1 MCRSAS
7 PASHPPSPGAHL
19 GEPKD
24 LSPGVFRPA
33 QTGNFKKEREIS
45 LKKQPKGTLVSRPIR
60 RFSWLFLL
68 PTFAAFCIGFVWPF
82 IQGIWLSFC
91 NFNTPKDWTWV
102 GLQSYVKV
110 FNDAGFRNAFK
121 NTAGFAV
128 VSIIIINL
136 IAFFIAYALT
146 QKLRGSNIFR
156 TVFFMPNLIGGV
168 VLGYIWS
175 MIFDGILAKYNTYL
189 TANATY
195 GFWGLVILV
204 AWQQI
209 GYMMIIYV
217 AGFQAVPEDML
228 EAAVIDGATK
238 WQTLV
243 HVIIPNMMGSI
254 AVCTF
259 LTLTNSFKMFDQ
271 NLALTG
277 GAPSV
282 MANGAKINMT
292 ELLALNIYS
301 TYNINKNYHGVAQ
314 AKAVIFFILVA
325 VLASVQ
331 QYVTRKKED

>member
-1 MCRSAS
+1 MSKV
-7 PASHPPSPGAHL
+7 G
-19 GEPKD
+19 
-24 LSPGVFRPA
+24 
-33 QTGNFKKEREIS
+33 
-45 LKKQPKGTLVSRPIR
+45 LVQRPIKKWAPV
-60 RFSWLFLL
+60 FIL

-82 IQGIWLSFC
+82 LQGLFLSFTK
-91 NFNTPKDWTWV
+91 FKTTSKWTWV
-102 GLQSYVKV
+102 GIDNYVKA
-110 FNDAGFRNAFK
+110 FADESFRYSFGY
-121 NTAGFAV
+121 TALYAIVSLVLINVIAFAV
-128 VSIIIINL
+128 
-136 IAFFIAYALT
+136 AYALT
-146 QKLRGSNIFR
+146 QKIRGANLFR

-175 MIFDGILAKYNTYL
+175 LIFDGILKNYGTYL
-189 TANATY
+189 TANGKY

-217 AGFQAVPEDML
+217 AGFQSVPEDML
-228 EAAVIDGATK
+228 EAAVIDGANR
-238 WQTLV
+238 WQTLFK
-243 HVIIPNMMGSI
+243 VIVPNMMGSI

-271 NLALTG
+271 NMALTG

-282 MANGAKINMT
+282 MTGGAKINMT

-325 VLASVQ
+325 VLALAQ